1 MQRAARFSAPNLR
14 FAGDVLNVAGDDV
27 IAMKYPPSARVRSG
41 SDFDR
46 IFQHGRR
53 KALPVL
59 ALHCLDSENSPRLG
73 LAVSRK
79 VDSRA
84 VGRNRIKR
92 ILRDH
97 FRLQR
102 GFLKNADYVV
112 VARPGA
118 AKLTGDELRRAF
130 DQLIRRCDAR
140 IERDQTLEVAGDAPH
155 LSNSTTNN

>member
-1 MQRAARFSAPNLR
+1 
-14 FAGDVLNVAGDDV
+14 
-27 IAMKYPPSARVRSG
+27 MKYPPTARVRSG

-59 ALHCLDSENSPRLG
+59 ALHCLDTENSPRLG

-102 GFLKNADYVV
+102 GSLRNADYVF

-118 AKLTGDELRRAF
+118 AKLSAEELRRAF

-140 IERDQTLEVAGDAPH
+140 IERDETLEVAAKAPH
-155 LSNSTTNN
+155 LSQSTSED